1 MKRSALAVFAIAA
14 LALGVGSAVAAP
26 PEIATFPVSFDI
38 SSATCSN
45 LPAGT
50 TIHGSGM
57 EKSITTISTDKT
69 GVTTIMNTSHAN
81 GTATDQAGNTYVF
94 NYANHFS
101 VSDAGPGTAFSGEM
115 VDAFSLAGNGPAHLS
130 NGFRALFD
138 LVSLQPLSSRGD
150 PIDFASG
157 MAHCDPL

>member
-1 MKRSALAVFAIAA
+1 MKRSVLAVFAIAA
-14 LALGVGSAVAAP
+14 LALGAASAVAAP
-26 PEIATFPVSFDI
+26 PEIGTDPVSFDM

-45 LPAGT
+45 LPTGT
-50 TIHGSGM
+50 TIHGSGIG
-57 EKSITTISTDKT
+57 KSITKITTDKN
-69 GVTTIMNTSHAN
+69 GVTTIMNTTHAN

-101 VSDAGPGTAFSGEM
+101 VSDSGPGTAFSGEM

>member
-1 MKRSALAVFAIAA
+1 VKRSALAVFAIAA
-14 LALGVGSAVAAP
+14 FALGAGSAVAAP
-26 PEIATFPVSFDI
+26 PDVETFPVTFVI

-50 TIHGSGM
+50 TIRGTGM
-57 EKSITTISTDKT
+57 EKSITTIRTDKN

-101 VSDAGPGTAFSGEM
+101 VSDSGPGTAFSGEM

-130 NGFRALFD
+130 NGFRAQFD
-138 LVSLQPLSSRGD
+138 LVTLQPLSSRGD

-157 MAHCDPL
+157 MPRCDPL

>member
-1 MKRSALAVFAIAA
+1 MKRSSLAVLAIAA
-14 LALGVGSAVAAP
+14 FAVVAGSALAAP
-26 PEIATFPVSFDI
+26 PEVEVFPVEFEI
-38 SSATCSN
+38 TSATCPN

-57 EKSITTISTDKT
+57 EKSITTFTTSKK

-81 GTATDQAGNTYVF
+81 GTATDQAGNTYAW
-94 NYANHFS
+94 NYSNHFS
-101 VSDAGPGTAFSGEM
+101 VSDSGPETAFAGEM
-115 VDAFSLAGNGPAHLS
+115 VDAFTLAGNGPAHLN

-138 LVSLQPLSSRGD
+138 LVTIQELSSRGD

-157 MAHCDPL
+157 TSRCDPL

>member
-1 MKRSALAVFAIAA
+1 MKRSSLAVFAIAVFA
-14 LALGVGSAVAAP
+14 VVAGSALAAP
-26 PEIATFPVSFDI
+26 PEITTDSVSFVM

-50 TIHGSGM
+50 TIRGSGTI
-57 EKSITTISTDKT
+57 KSITTFTTSKK
-69 GVTTIMNTSHAN
+69 GVTTIMNTTHAN

-101 VSDAGPGTAFSGEM
+101 VSDSGPGTAFAGEM
-115 VDAFSLAGNGPAHLS
+115 VDAFVLAGNGPAHLN

-138 LVSLQPLSSRGD
+138 LVTLEELSSRGD
-150 PIDFASG
+150 PIDFATG
-157 MAHCDPL
+157 APHCDPL